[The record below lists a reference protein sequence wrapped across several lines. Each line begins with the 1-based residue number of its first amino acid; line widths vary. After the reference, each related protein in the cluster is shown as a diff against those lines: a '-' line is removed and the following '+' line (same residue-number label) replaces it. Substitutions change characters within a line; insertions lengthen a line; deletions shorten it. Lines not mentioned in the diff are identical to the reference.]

1 MSAKRGFLF
10 PTRLALL
17 WLAMLFFLPISSV
30 AEVSEK
36 RVVVLHSYHQG
47 FKWTD
52 DISAGIS
59 EVMQTWPTGVELI
72 HEYMDSK
79 RRWDKNYKMLLEG
92 LLSYKYRNMQPD
104 AVIVSD
110 NLAFEYMC
118 ESGKDVFP
126 GVPVFFCGVNYLDPQ
141 VLEGLP
147 NFTGI
152 SEVVD
157 IDRNI
162 ELISRLHPELSEIV
176 FVVDNTETGR
186 ILSAYLDGC
195 RKKYQKIKIR
205 QLTDVTFAELSEEVS
220 RLRPGSAV
228 IWSIFFRDRAGRF
241 LEFDDGASLIASA
254 SQVPVYCLWDFS
266 LGYGPVGGF
275 LTSGYEQGSAV
286 ARKVIQYFG
295 GTPLAGLPVRYEPV
309 TVPKF
314 DWKMLEKFKI
324 NDALLP
330 EGAFLQGRPASVTDQ
345 FREWVILGLS
355 LIFVLIGVNLVLS
368 YIINK
373 RTRELVVARDRAEAA
388 NRAKSQFLAN
398 MSHEL
403 RTPLNGV
410 IGFTELLL
418 GSKLENSQG
427 LYARNANTAALSLL
441 GIINNILDFS
451 KIEAGKLELEK
462 VKTDLPQLVEQNVAA
477 VRFAAEKKKI
487 ELLLNIS
494 PGIPRY
500 FHLDPVRFGQILVN
514 LLSNAIKFT
523 ERGEVELK
531 IELENG
537 DGRRGL
543 LVVSVRDTGI
553 GIEAAEVERIFKEF
567 SQADNSTTRRFG
579 GTGLG
584 LTIAR
589 LLVEKMGG
597 ILKLESRPGTGS
609 LFYFSIPVEFEP
621 GEPFEAHRLKS
632 LQNILIVD
640 DNEQNRIILKEM
652 LEKWGI
658 SVQTVAGGTQAEIM
672 VNSGLHFDA
681 IIMDYMMPGQNGIE
695 TIRKIRMNQAHS
707 GSGRQVILLCSS
719 IDDPEVL
726 ADCHEL
732 GVEAKLIKPVRPNDL
747 YIWLCRIVEQNS
759 SSVESRADIK
769 AAANDFLQSLRP
781 KIMVVEDVEM
791 NMVIA
796 CELIAKIVPG
806 ADLIK
811 AEGGRQAVEAFT
823 KEHPDLVFMD
833 LQMPEVDGYTAV
845 REIRRSETA
854 GVHIPIIA
862 LTASAIKGELEK
874 CLEAGM
880 DDLICKPVE
889 PKVLESVLRRFL
901 AGENLKMPDK
911 TG

>member
-1 MSAKRGFLF
+1 MSVKRLTSGSGRF
-10 PTRLALL
+10 AVL
-17 WLAMLFFLPISSV
+17 WLTLMLFLPV
-30 AEVSEK
+30 LVFADANEK

-59 EVMQTWPTGVELI
+59 EVMQTWPAGIELI
-72 HEYMDSK
+72 QEYMDSK

-104 AVIVSD
+104 AIIVSD
-110 NLAFEYMC
+110 NLAFDYMC
-118 ESGKDVFP
+118 DSGKDVFP
-126 GVPVFFCGVNYLDPQ
+126 GVPVFFCGVNYLDPHF
-141 VLEGLP
+141 LKGLS

-162 ELISRLHPELSEIV
+162 ELITRLHPELSEIV

-186 ILSAYLDGC
+186 ILAAYLEGC
-195 RKKYQKIKIR
+195 RQKYQKIKIR

-228 IWSIFFRDRAGRF
+228 IWSIFFRDREGRF
-241 LEFDDGASLIASA
+241 LEFDDGARMIAGA

-266 LGYGPVGGF
+266 LGYGPVGGL
-275 LTSGYEQGSAV
+275 LTSGHEQGTAV
-286 ARKVIQYFG
+286 ARKVIQYLG

-314 DWKMLEKFKI
+314 DWKALEKFKI
-324 NDALLP
+324 NAALLP
-330 EGAFLQGRPASVTDQ
+330 ESAFLHGQPVSITDQ
-345 FREWVILGLS
+345 FREWVILGLA
-355 LIFVLIGVNLVLS
+355 LIFVLIGINLVLS

-373 RTRELVVARDRAEAA
+373 RTGELVVARDRAEAA

-418 GSKLENSQG
+418 SSKLENSQG
-427 LYARNANTAALSLL
+427 LYARNANNAALSLL

-462 VKTDLPQLVEQNVAA
+462 VKTDLPQLIEQSVSV
-477 VRFAAEKKKI
+477 VRFAAEKKRI
-487 ELLLNIS
+487 ELLLRLS

-500 FHLDPVRFGQILVN
+500 FYLDPVRFAQILVN

-531 IELENG
+531 IDLESG
-537 DGRRGL
+537 EKQSGFL
-543 LVVSVRDTGI
+543 AVSVRDTGI
-553 GIEAAEVERIFKEF
+553 GIESAEIERIFKEF
-567 SQADNSTTRRFG
+567 SQADNSTTRRYG

-597 ILKLESRPGTGS
+597 QLLLESHPGNGS
-609 LFYFSIPVEFEP
+609 RFYFRFPVTFEP
-621 GEPFEAHRLKS
+621 GEPFEAQRLKS

-658 SVQTVAGGTQAEIM
+658 SVQTVSGGAQAEIM
-672 VNSGLHFDA
+672 INSGLYFDA

-695 TIRKIRMNQAHS
+695 TIRKIRMNQALT
-707 GSGRQVILLCSS
+707 GVGRPFILLCSS

-726 ADCHEL
+726 AECNEL
-732 GVEAKLIKPVRPNDL
+732 GVEAKLIKPVRSNDL
-747 YIWLCRIVEQNS
+747 YNWLCCIVEQNS
-759 SSVESRADIK
+759 RSVEPNAFSQTAV
-769 AAANDFLQSLRP
+769 NDFFHHIRP

-791 NMVIA
+791 NMIIA

-806 ADLIK
+806 AELIK
-811 AEGGRQAVEAFT
+811 AEGGRQAIQSFRT
-823 KEHPDLVFMD
+823 TCPDLVFMD
-833 LQMPEVDGYTAV
+833 LQMPDIDGYEAV
-845 REIRRSETA
+845 REIRRVETD
-854 GVHIPIIA
+854 GVHVPVIA

-901 AGENLKMPDK
+901 AGENR
-911 TG
+911 

>member
-1 MSAKRGFLF
+1 MSAKRIYSCSGH
-10 PTRLALL
+10 LALL
-17 WLAMLFFLPISSV
+17 WLALILFLPALV
-30 AEVSEK
+30 LAEANEK

-59 EVMQTWPTGVELI
+59 EVMQTWPAGVELI

-110 NLAFEYMC
+110 NLAFDYIC

-126 GVPVFFCGVNYLDPQ
+126 DVPVFFCGVNYLDPQ
-141 VLEGLP
+141 ALKGLP

-162 ELISRLHPELSEIV
+162 ELMIKLHPELSEIV

-186 ILSAYLDGC
+186 ILAAYLEGC

-205 QLTDVTFAELSEEVS
+205 QLTDVSFDELSEEVS
-220 RLRPGSAV
+220 RLRTGSAV
-228 IWSIFFRDRAGRF
+228 IWSIFFRDREGRF
-241 LEFDDGASLIASA
+241 LEFDDGARMIASS

-275 LTSGYEQGSAV
+275 LTSGHEQGTAV

-295 GTPLAGLPVRYEPV
+295 GTPIAGLPVRYEPV
-309 TVPKF
+309 TIPKF
-314 DWKMLEKFKI
+314 DWKILDKFKI
-324 NDALLP
+324 NTALLP
-330 EGAFLQGRPASVTDQ
+330 ESAFLQGQPASITDQ
-345 FREWVILGLS
+345 FREWVILGLA
-355 LIFVLIGVNLVLS
+355 LIFVLIGINLVLS

-427 LYARNANTAALSLL
+427 LYARNANIAAISLL
-441 GIINNILDFS
+441 VIINNILDFS

-462 VKTDLPQLVEQNVAA
+462 VKTDLPQLIEQNVSA

-487 ELLLNIS
+487 ELLLNLS

-500 FHLDPVRFGQILVN
+500 FYLDPVRFGQILVN

-523 ERGEVELK
+523 DRGEVELK

-537 DGRRGL
+537 DGQSGL
-543 LVVSVRDTGI
+543 LAVSVRDTGI
-553 GIEAAEVERIFKEF
+553 GIETSEVERIFKEF
-567 SQADNSTTRRFG
+567 SQADNSTTRRYG

-597 ILKLESRPGTGS
+597 RLQLESHPGAGS
-609 LFYFSIPVEFEP
+609 RFYFSFPVAFEP
-621 GEPFEAHRLKS
+621 GEPFEAHQLKT

-652 LEKWGI
+652 LEKWGVP
-658 SVQTVAGGTQAEIM
+658 VQTVAGGAQAEIM

-695 TIRKIRMNQAHS
+695 TIRKIRMNQALA
-707 GSGRQVILLCSS
+707 GADRPVILLCSS

-726 ADCHEL
+726 AECNEL

-747 YIWLCRIVEQNS
+747 YNWLCRIVEQS
-759 SSVESRADIK
+759 SRPIEPNAVSK
-769 AAANDFLQSLRP
+769 AFSNDFLHQIRP

-806 ADLIK
+806 AELIR
-811 AEGGRQAVEAFT
+811 AEGGRQAIQNFKKAR
-823 KEHPDLVFMD
+823 PDLVFMD
-833 LQMPEVDGYTAV
+833 LQMPDIDGYEAA
-845 REIRRSETA
+845 REIRRIETA
-854 GVHIPIIA
+854 GVSVPVVA

-889 PKVLESVLRRFL
+889 PKILEGVLRRFL
-901 AGENLKMPDK
+901 AGENR
-911 TG
+911 

>member
-1 MSAKRGFLF
+1 MSAKRNLPFSG
-10 PTRLALL
+10 RLALL
-17 WLAMLFFLPISSV
+17 WLALVIFSLAPVS

-59 EVMQTWPTGVELI
+59 EVMQTWPAGVELI

-110 NLAFEYMC
+110 NLAFDYMC

-141 VLEGLP
+141 VLRGLP

-152 SEVVD
+152 SEVAD

-162 ELISRLHPELSEIV
+162 ELIIKLQPELSEIV
-176 FVVDNTETGR
+176 FVVDNTETGQ
-186 ILSAYLDGC
+186 ILAAYLDGC
-195 RKKYQKIKIR
+195 RQKYQKIKIR
-205 QLTDVTFAELSEEVS
+205 QLTDVTFAELSDEIS
-220 RLRPGSAV
+220 RLQAGSAV
-228 IWSIFFRDRAGRF
+228 IWSIFFRDREGRF
-241 LEFDDGASLIASA
+241 LEFDDGARMIASV
-254 SQVPVYCLWDFS
+254 SRVPVYCLWDFS
-266 LGYGPVGGF
+266 LGYGPLGGH
-275 LTSGYEQGSAV
+275 LTSGHEQGTAV
-286 ARKVIQYFG
+286 ARKVIRYFG
-295 GTPLAGLPVRYEPV
+295 GTPLSGLPVRYEPV

-324 NDALLP
+324 NPAMLP
-330 EGAFLQGRPASVTDQ
+330 EGAFLQGRPASITDQ

-355 LIFVLIGVNLVLS
+355 LILVLIGINFVLS

-427 LYARNANTAALSLL
+427 LYVRNANTAALSLL

-462 VKTDLPQLVEQNVAA
+462 VKTDLPLLIEQNVAA

-487 ELLLNIS
+487 ELLLNLP

-531 IELENG
+531 INLENG
-537 DGRRGL
+537 DGRNGS

-553 GIEAAEVERIFKEF
+553 GIETAEIERIFKEF

-597 ILKLESRPGTGS
+597 SLQVESHPGAGS
-609 LFYFSIPVEFEP
+609 LFHFSIPVEFEP
-621 GEPFEAHRLKS
+621 GEPFEAQRLKS

-658 SVQTVAGGTQAEIM
+658 SVQTVAGGAQAEIM

-681 IIMDYMMPGQNGIE
+681 IIMDYMMPEQNGIE
-695 TIRKIRMNQAHS
+695 TIRKIRMNQTRG
-707 GSGRQVILLCSS
+707 GSDRPVILLCSS

-726 ADCHEL
+726 SECHGL

-747 YIWLCRIVEQNS
+747 YSWLCRIVEQNS
-759 SSVESRADIK
+759 RTTEPQAHAK
-769 AAANDFLQSLRP
+769 AAANDFLQHIRP
-781 KIMVVEDVEM
+781 KIMIVEDVEM

-796 CELIAKIVPG
+796 CELIAKMVPG
-806 ADLIK
+806 AELLK
-811 AEGGRQAVEAFT
+811 AEGGRQAVQMFASAR
-823 KEHPDLVFMD
+823 PDMIFMD

-845 REIRRSETA
+845 REIRRAEA
-854 GVHIPIIA
+854 VGMHVPIVA
-862 LTASAIKGELEK
+862 LTASAIKGELEN

-880 DDLICKPVE
+880 DYMLCKPVE
-889 PKVLESVLRRFL
+889 PKVLANVLRRFL
-901 AGENLKMPDK
+901 AAENR
-911 TG
+911 